1 MDKLADPAIVLSMSM
16 FMLSFIFVIFLFP
29 FICIANGDPIIKSGR
44 VGIPLIGLALPHFC
58 VCLKTELGLPM
69 LYIVIFFFAC
79 SDLRREVIVYFVG
92 IVDHHC
98 HISMFAPK
106 IWWDHWGVYFL
117 FLFIHL
123 IQTCFIFIWYGYFLA
138 KFGDVQIMYQS
149 SPGCN

>member
-16 FMLSFIFVIFLFP
+16 FMLSFIFVVFLFP

-44 VGIPLIGLALPHFC
+44 VGIPLIGL
-58 VCLKTELGLPM
+58 CLCLSQDRTWTSDVVYCDL
-69 LYIVIFFFAC
+69 FFAC
-79 SDLRREVIVYFVG
+79 SDLRWEVIVYFVG
-92 IVDHHC
+92 IVDHQC

-106 IWWDHWGVYFL
+106 FWWDHWGIYFL

-138 KFGDVQIMYQS
+138 KFGDVQKMYQS
-149 SPGCN
+149 SPGCIC